1 MKLLAAAETRQ
12 VRKCDAESGQ
22 SAKSRDFPGFS
33 DASDDMAAA
42 DGRTPQPDKPAHRGS
57 SRRIMVYWIL
67 ARAGLRLTPGEAV
80 FHAALPGLRAGE
92 NTTCQTRC

>member
-1 MKLLAAAETRQ
+1 MKLLAAAENAASE
-12 VRKCDAESGQ
+12 KCDAESGQ
-22 SAKSRDFPGFS
+22 PAKSRDFPGFS

-42 DGRTPQPDKPAHRGS
+42 DGRTPRPDNPAHRGS

-67 ARAGLRLTPGEAV
+67 ARAGLRLTPGEAA

-92 NTTCQTRC
+92 NTTCQTKC